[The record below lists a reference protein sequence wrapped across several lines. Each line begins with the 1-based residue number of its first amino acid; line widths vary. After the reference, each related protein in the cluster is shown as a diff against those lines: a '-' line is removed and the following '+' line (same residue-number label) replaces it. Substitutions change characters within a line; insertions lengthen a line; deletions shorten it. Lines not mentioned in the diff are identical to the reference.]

1 MARAQKDLA
10 RAFGYF
16 AGFLMFSAI
25 SDKYRRSGSKD
36 GDRRALSGE
45 SSAFAISLSLHAALA
60 IGFYF
65 SIGFGREAPKEDPIS
80 TSMNVSLVPG
90 DGLTVSLPK
99 TMAEQ
104 VQKPET
110 KPETKPEPT
119 PDPEPISEPEPQET
133 VEQED
138 VPSPTDQAAAPLTGT
153 SEGPPSSTI
162 GGRGMI
168 WTPPA
173 PRPQGSGIDSDAEER
188 LEQRVMMPEVEISKG
203 ASGAMLLSYD
213 QGRFSDA
220 VSAKEALRLKGAGTI
235 MMAIQVFKDG
245 TVGDCVVTVSSGST
259 TLDERGCDLVKSY
272 VYRPAQDEKGRTHE
286 SIVTEVLEWAK
297 DGEFQSASGA
307 GELQEEIDKMP
318 QVVMPKTK

>member
-10 RAFGYF
+10 RAFGHYP
-16 AGFLMFSAI
+16 GFLMFSAI
-25 SDKYRRSGSKD
+25 SGNMRRFGSKD
-36 GDRRALSGE
+36 GNSRALSSE
-45 SSAFAISLSLHAALA
+45 SSALAISLSLHVALA
-60 IGFYF
+60 VGFYF

-119 PDPEPISEPEPQET
+119 PDPEPISEPEPEET
-133 VEQED
+133 VEQEE
-138 VPSPTDQAAAPLTGT
+138 VPSPSDQAAAPVTGT
-153 SEGPPSSTI
+153 SDAPPSSTI

-173 PRPQGSGIDSDAEER
+173 PRPQGSGLEGEADER
-188 LEQRVMMPEVEISKG
+188 PEQRVMMPDVEIAKG
-203 ASGAMLLSYD
+203 ASGALLLSYD

-220 VSAKEALRLKGAGTI
+220 VAAREALRLKGSGTI

-245 TVGDCVVTVSSGST
+245 TVGDCVVTVSSGSP

-272 VYRPAQDEKGRTHE
+272 VYRPAQDEKGRTHD
-286 SIVTEVLEWAK
+286 STVTEVLEWAK

-307 GELQEEIDKMP
+307 GEIQEEIQKMP